1 MMPFINTRGDCSMK
15 LKGAVWKF
23 PAKEFLNRKSCL
35 MNVAYP
41 TRYRSQN
48 NKLVVAGT
56 DDLKGKMMSISCPFS
71 ANNY

>member
-1 MMPFINTRGDCSMK
+1 MK

-35 MNVAYP
+35 MSVAYP

-48 NKLVVAGT
+48 NKLVVAGI
-56 DDLKGKMMSISCPFS
+56 DDLKGKM
-71 ANNY
+71 